1 MDRSEVFI
9 VASLAKRKDQLKHI
23 LNDDG
28 YWKKDSGFKEFLQ
41 DQYRLLEKGYTLTDK
56 QEAAV
61 TKAVKRYAV
70 YFFKKNDPEYRQKID
85 DKVAR
90 INVIK
95 KLLAQCD
102 YHESYVWRSEEFL
115 NSIEYQVNK
124 FGKLS
129 EKQVKALNSMHK
141 RFLKKIKNN
150 A

>member
-1 MDRSEVFI
+1 M
-9 VASLAKRKDQLKHI
+9 ASHAKRKDQLKHI
-23 LNDDG
+23 LNDNG

-70 YFFKKNDPEYRQKID
+70 YFFKKNDPEYKQKID

-95 KLLAQCD
+95 KLLTQCD
-102 YHESYVWRSEEFL
+102 YHETYVWRSEEFL
-115 NSIEYQVNK
+115 NSVEYQVK
-124 FGKLS
+124 RFGKLS

>member
-1 MDRSEVFI
+1 M
-9 VASLAKRKDQLKHI
+9 ASHAKRKDQLKHI
-23 LNDDG
+23 LNDNG

-70 YFFKKNDPEYRQKID
+70 YFFKKNDPEYKQKID

-95 KLLAQCD
+95 KLLTQCN
-102 YHESYVWRSEEFL
+102 YQESYVWRSEEFL
-115 NSIEYQVNK
+115 NSVEYQVK
-124 FGKLS
+124 RFGKLS

-141 RFLKKIKNN
+141 RFLNKIKNN

>member
-1 MDRSEVFI
+1 M
-9 VASLAKRKDQLKHI
+9 ASYSKRKDQLKHI
-23 LNDDG
+23 LNDNS

-85 DKVAR
+85 NKVAR

-95 KLLAQCD
+95 KLLTQCN
-102 YHESYVWRSEEFL
+102 YQESYVWRSEEFL
-115 NSIEYQVNK
+115 NSVEYQVK
-124 FGKLS
+124 RFGKLS
-129 EKQVKALNSMHK
+129 EKQVKALNGMHK
-141 RFLKKIKNN
+141 RFLNKIKNN

>member
-1 MDRSEVFI
+1 M
-9 VASLAKRKDQLKHI
+9 ASYSKRKDQLKHI
-23 LNDDG
+23 LNDNS

-70 YFFKKNDPEYRQKID
+70 YFFKKNDPEYKQKID
-85 DKVAR
+85 DKMAR

-95 KLLAQCD
+95 KLLTQCD
-102 YHESYVWRSEEFL
+102 YHETYVWRSEEFL
-115 NSIEYQVNK
+115 NSVEYQVK
-124 FGKLS
+124 RFGKLS
-129 EKQVKALNSMHK
+129 EKQVKALNSLHK
-141 RFLKKIKNN
+141 RFLNKIKNN

>member
-1 MDRSEVFI
+1 M
-9 VASLAKRKDQLKHI
+9 ASLAKRKDQLHHI
-23 LNDDG
+23 LNDND
-28 YWKKDSGFKEFLQ
+28 YWSNDTGFKSFLQ
-41 DQYRLLEKGYTLTDK
+41 DQYRLLEKGFTLTDK

-85 DKVAR
+85 NKVNR
-90 INVIK
+90 IKVIK
-95 KLLAQCD
+95 QLLEKCD
-102 YHESYVWRSEEFL
+102 YQESYVWRSEEFL

>member
-1 MDRSEVFI
+1 M
-9 VASLAKRKDQLKHI
+9 ASYAKRKDQLKHI
-23 LNDDG
+23 LNDNG

-41 DQYRLLEKGYTLTDK
+41 DQYRLLEKGFTLTDK

-70 YFFKKNDPEYRQKID
+70 YFFKKNDPEYKQKID

-95 KLLAQCD
+95 KLLTQCD
-102 YHESYVWRSEEFL
+102 YHETYVWRSEEFL
-115 NSIEYQVNK
+115 NSVEYQVK
-124 FGKLS
+124 RFGKLS

-141 RFLKKIKNN
+141 RFLNKIKNN

>member
-1 MDRSEVFI
+1 M
-9 VASLAKRKDQLKHI
+9 ASHAKRKDQLKHI
-23 LNDDG
+23 LNDNG

-85 DKVAR
+85 NKVAR

-95 KLLAQCD
+95 KLLTQCN

-115 NSIEYQVNK
+115 NSVEYQVK
-124 FGKLS
+124 RFGKLS

>member
-1 MDRSEVFI
+1 M
-9 VASLAKRKDQLKHI
+9 ASYSKRKDQLYHI

-129 EKQVKALNSMHK
+129 QKQVKALNGMHK

>member
-1 MDRSEVFI
+1 M
-9 VASLAKRKDQLKHI
+9 ASYSKRKDQLKHI
-23 LNDDG
+23 LNDNG

-85 DKVAR
+85 NKVAR

-95 KLLAQCD
+95 KLLTQCN
-102 YHESYVWRSEEFL
+102 YQESYVWRSEEFL
-115 NSIEYQVNK
+115 NSVEYQVK
-124 FGKLS
+124 RFGKLS
-129 EKQVKALNSMHK
+129 EKQVKALNGMYK
-141 RFLKKIKNN
+141 RFQNKSQSK
-150 A
+150 

>member
-1 MDRSEVFI
+1 MT
-9 VASLAKRKDQLKHI
+9 SLAKRKDQLKHI
-23 LNDDG
+23 LNDNG
-28 YWKKDSGFKEFLQ
+28 YWKKDSGFKDFLQ
-41 DQYRLLEKGYTLTDK
+41 DQYRLLEKGFTLTDK

-70 YFFKKNDPEYRQKID
+70 YFFKKNDPEYKQKID
-85 DKVAR
+85 DKIAR

-129 EKQVKALNSMHK
+129 EKQGKALNSMHK

>member
-23 LNDDG
+23 LNDNG

-141 RFLKKIKNN
+141 RFMKKIKNN

>member
-1 MDRSEVFI
+1 M
-9 VASLAKRKDQLKHI
+9 ASYSKRKDQLYHI
-23 LNDDG
+23 LNDNG

-70 YFFKKNDPEYRQKID
+70 YFFKKNDPEYKQKID

>member
-1 MDRSEVFI
+1 M
-9 VASLAKRKDQLKHI
+9 ASYSKRKDQLKHI
-23 LNDDG
+23 LNDNS

-70 YFFKKNDPEYRQKID
+70 YFFKKNDPEYRQRID
-85 DKVAR
+85 DKVNR
-90 INVIK
+90 IKMIRQ
-95 KLLAQCD
+95 LLEKCN

-115 NSIEYQVNK
+115 NSVEYQVK
-124 FGKLS
+124 RFGKLS
-129 EKQVKALNSMHK
+129 EKQVKALNGMHK
-141 RFLKKIKNN
+141 RFLNKIKNN

>member
-1 MDRSEVFI
+1 MTSY
-9 VASLAKRKDQLKHI
+9 SKRKDQLKHI
-23 LNDDG
+23 LNDNG

-70 YFFKKNDPEYRQKID
+70 YFFKKNDPEYKQKID

-95 KLLAQCD
+95 KLLTQCN
-102 YHESYVWRSEEFL
+102 YQESYVWRSEEFL
-115 NSIEYQVNK
+115 NSVEYQVK
-124 FGKLS
+124 RFGKLS

-141 RFLKKIKNN
+141 RFLNKIKNN

>member
-23 LNDDG
+23 LNDNG

>member
-1 MDRSEVFI
+1 M
-9 VASLAKRKDQLKHI
+9 ASLAKRKDQLKHI

-28 YWKKDSGFKEFLQ
+28 YWKKDSGFKDFLQ
-41 DQYRLLEKGYTLTDK
+41 DQYRLLEKGFTLTDK

-61 TKAVKRYAV
+61 AKAVKRYAV

-85 DKVAR
+85 NKVAR

-95 KLLAQCD
+95 KLLTQCN

-115 NSIEYQVNK
+115 NSVEYQVK
-124 FGKLS
+124 RFGKLS

-141 RFLKKIKNN
+141 RFLNKIKNN

>member
-1 MDRSEVFI
+1 M
-9 VASLAKRKDQLKHI
+9 ASHAKRKDQLKHI
-23 LNDDG
+23 LNDNG

-70 YFFKKNDPEYRQKID
+70 YFFKKNDPEYKQKID

-95 KLLAQCD
+95 KLLTQCD
-102 YHESYVWRSEEFL
+102 YHETYVWRSEEFL
-115 NSIEYQVNK
+115 NSVEYQVK
-124 FGKLS
+124 RFGKLS

-141 RFLKKIKNN
+141 RFLNKIKNN

>member
-1 MDRSEVFI
+1 M
-9 VASLAKRKDQLKHI
+9 ASYSKRKDQLKHI
-23 LNDDG
+23 LNDNG
-28 YWKKDSGFKEFLQ
+28 YWKKDSGFKDFLQ

-70 YFFKKNDPEYRQKID
+70 YFFKKNDPEYKQKID
-85 DKVAR
+85 DKVNR
-90 INVIK
+90 IKMIRQ
-95 KLLAQCD
+95 LLEKCN

-115 NSIEYQVNK
+115 SSVEYQVK
-124 FGKLS
+124 RFGKLS

>member
-1 MDRSEVFI
+1 M
-9 VASLAKRKDQLKHI
+9 ASYSKRKDQLFHI

-41 DQYRLLEKGYTLTDK
+41 DQYSLLEKGYTLTDK

-85 DKVAR
+85 NKVAR

-95 KLLAQCD
+95 KLLTQCD
-102 YHESYVWRSEEFL
+102 YHETYVWRSEEFL
-115 NSIEYQVNK
+115 NSVEYQVK
-124 FGKLS
+124 RFGKLS
-129 EKQVKALNSMHK
+129 
-141 RFLKKIKNN
+141 
-150 A
+150 

>member
-1 MDRSEVFI
+1 M
-9 VASLAKRKDQLKHI
+9 ASLAKRKDQLKHI

-85 DKVAR
+85 NKVAR

-95 KLLAQCD
+95 KLLTQCN

-115 NSIEYQVNK
+115 NSVEYQVK
-124 FGKLS
+124 RFGKLS

>member
-23 LNDDG
+23 LNDNG
-28 YWKKDSGFKEFLQ
+28 YWKKDSGFKDFLQ

-70 YFFKKNDPEYRQKID
+70 YFFKKNDPEYKQKID

-95 KLLAQCD
+95 KLLTQCD
-102 YHESYVWRSEEFL
+102 YHETYVWRSEEFL
-115 NSIEYQVNK
+115 NSVEYQVK
-124 FGKLS
+124 RFGKLS

-141 RFLKKIKNN
+141 RFLNKIKNN

>member
-1 MDRSEVFI
+1 MTSY
-9 VASLAKRKDQLKHI
+9 SKRKDQLKHI
-23 LNDDG
+23 LNDNG

-85 DKVAR
+85 NKVAR

-95 KLLAQCD
+95 KLLTQCN

-129 EKQVKALNSMHK
+129 EKQVKALNGMHK

>member
-1 MDRSEVFI
+1 M
-9 VASLAKRKDQLKHI
+9 ASLAKRKDQLRHI

-28 YWKKDSGFKEFLQ
+28 YWKKDSGFKDFLQ
-41 DQYRLLEKGYTLTDK
+41 DQYRLLEKGFTLTDK

-70 YFFKKNDPEYRQKID
+70 YFFKKNDPEYKQKID
-85 DKVAR
+85 DKIAR

-129 EKQVKALNSMHK
+129 EKQVKALNGMHK

>member
-1 MDRSEVFI
+1 M
-9 VASLAKRKDQLKHI
+9 ASYAKRKDQLKHI
-23 LNDDG
+23 LNDNG

-70 YFFKKNDPEYRQKID
+70 YFFKKNDPEYKQKID
-85 DKVAR
+85 DKVNR
-90 INVIK
+90 IKMIRQ
-95 KLLAQCD
+95 LLEKCN

-115 NSIEYQVNK
+115 SSVEYQVK
-124 FGKLS
+124 RFGKLS

-141 RFLKKIKNN
+141 RFLNKIKNN

>member
-23 LNDDG
+23 LNDNG

-85 DKVAR
+85 NKVAR

-95 KLLAQCD
+95 KLLTQCN

-115 NSIEYQVNK
+115 NSVEYQVK
-124 FGKLS
+124 RFGKLS

>member
-1 MDRSEVFI
+1 M
-9 VASLAKRKDQLKHI
+9 ASHAKRKDQLKHI
-23 LNDDG
+23 LNDNG

-85 DKVAR
+85 NKVAR

-95 KLLAQCD
+95 KLLTQCN

-115 NSIEYQVNK
+115 NSVEYQVK
-124 FGKLS
+124 RFGKLS

-150 A
+150 D

>member
-1 MDRSEVFI
+1 M
-9 VASLAKRKDQLKHI
+9 ASLAKRKDQLRHI

-28 YWKKDSGFKEFLQ
+28 YWKKDSGFKDFLQ
-41 DQYRLLEKGYTLTDK
+41 DQYRLLEKGFTLTDK

-85 DKVAR
+85 NKVAR

-95 KLLAQCD
+95 KLLTQCN

-115 NSIEYQVNK
+115 NSVEYQVK
-124 FGKLS
+124 RFGKLS

>member
-1 MDRSEVFI
+1 M
-9 VASLAKRKDQLKHI
+9 ASYSKRKDQLYHI

-85 DKVAR
+85 NKVAR

-95 KLLAQCD
+95 KLLTQCN

-115 NSIEYQVNK
+115 NSVEYQVK
-124 FGKLS
+124 RFGKLS

-141 RFLKKIKNN
+141 RFLNKIKNN

>member
-1 MDRSEVFI
+1 M
-9 VASLAKRKDQLKHI
+9 ASLAKRKDQLKHI
-23 LNDDG
+23 LNDNS

-70 YFFKKNDPEYRQKID
+70 YFFKKNDPEYKQKID